1 MTHVSV
7 ATRTG
12 PVVELR
18 AITKIFGSIAAVRD
32 VSFAIQP
39 GEVHA
44 LVGENGAGKSTLM
57 KIIDGVQ
64 PPTSGEVLV
73 DGRAVTFSS
82 VRDAEHAG
90 VAMIPQELELF
101 TELTVAENL
110 YVGRPRPRIHI
121 GLIDYKAMRDKAREL
136 FDRLGVEINPNA
148 PVSGLRA
155 ATRQLVAI
163 ARALLADARV
173 LIMDEPTASLTD
185 QEAQRLFRVVA
196 DLSASGVAVIYIS
209 HRLDEIFQIS
219 DTISVLR
226 DGQLLQT
233 EPTTNYDHRKLIQLM
248 VGRPLEQLYARTR
261 SPIGKPV
268 LEVTNL
274 TRPGDFTDISFT
286 VHAGEILGLSG
297 LIGAGRTE
305 VAHAIFGLAP
315 HSTGMIRLNGEQV
328 QIRSPQRAQELGIAY
343 VPEERRAEGLILPFS
358 IATNITFASLEKV
371 TRFGLVNR
379 KAERQLATRFEKE
392 LSIRTSSLDKPV
404 GLLSGGNQQKVVV
417 AKALAREPSV
427 LILDE
432 PTRGVDVGAKAE
444 IYRLI
449 DDLAAAGKAVLL
461 ISSELPEVLSMADR
475 IIVLQEG
482 TMAAEFSHAEATAE
496 AVGAAAAGA
505 HHAVD
510 AAGRISPETRA
521 Q

>member
-1 MTHVSV
+1 MSV
-7 ATRTG
+7 ATRTA

-32 VSFAIQP
+32 VSFAVQP

-57 KIIDGVQ
+57 KILDGVQ
-64 PPTSGEVLV
+64 LPTSGEVLV
-73 DGRAVTFSS
+73 DGRPVTFSS

-110 YVGRPRPRIHI
+110 YVGRPRPRTRI

-136 FDRLGVEINPNA
+136 FDRLGVKINPNA

-196 DLSASGVAVIYIS
+196 DLSAGGVAVIYIS
-209 HRLDEIFQIS
+209 HRLDEIFEIS

-233 EPTTNYDHRKLIQLM
+233 EPTTNYDHKKLIQLM

-261 SPIGKPV
+261 HPIGKPV
-268 LEVTNL
+268 LEVANL

-286 VHAGEILGLSG
+286 VHAGEIVGLSG

-305 VAHAIFGLAP
+305 VAHAVFGLAR
-315 HSTGMIRLNGEQV
+315 HSTGTIRLNGQQV
-328 QIRSPQRAQELGIAY
+328 QIPTPKRAQELGIAY

-379 KAERQLATRFEKE
+379 KAERQLAIRFEKE

-482 TMAAEFSHAEATAE
+482 TMAAEFSHTEATAD
-496 AVGAAAAGA
+496 AVGTAAAGA

-510 AAGRISPETRA
+510 AAGRISPERSA